1 MVCYFDMLFEVFKDM
16 WEYFKVG
23 KFWMGMVKNCCKN
36 GDYYWVD
43 VFVLLIKENGKVVE
57 YQLVCLCLSWQYVDN
72 VDKFYKEIKVGKIF
86 WQLKMLCICLWQC
99 LGFGFIV
106 VVGVS
111 FVVD

>member
-57 YQLVCLCLSWQYVDN
+57 Y
-72 VDKFYKEIKVGKIF
+72 
-86 WQLKMLCICLWQC
+86 
-99 LGFGFIV
+99 
-106 VVGVS
+106 
-111 FVVD
+111 